1 MTIILIATVV
11 AGIVAGRF
19 IVPFTVVPYLDQIA
33 MGLLY
38 LVLLGIGMEMGS
50 TGTWLGRLRKL
61 RPQALL
67 LPVTSA
73 IGSLLASALAAIPL
87 GMNVFA
93 GLSIGAGFGWYSLSS
108 VMLADMVN
116 AQMGA
121 LAFLTN
127 VLRELIAIIF
137 IPILARRGLG
147 AAAITPGGATTMD
160 TTLAVV
166 SRVSDEETTILSF
179 FHGLA
184 LSAMVPVLVAFF
196 AKQIATGM

>member
-1 MTIILIATVV
+1 MTMILIATVV

-19 IVPFTVVPYLDQIA
+19 IVPTAIVPHLDQVA

-50 TGTWLGRLRKL
+50 TGTWVGRLKKL
-61 RPQALL
+61 RPRALL
-67 LPVTSA
+67 LPLTSA
-73 IGSLLASALAAIPL
+73 LGSLLASALVATPL
-87 GMNVFA
+87 GVSLFA

-108 VMLADMVN
+108 VMLADMVG

-127 VLRELIAIIF
+127 VLRELIAIIS
-137 IPILARRGLG
+137 IPIFTRWGLG

-179 FHGLA
+179 FHGLV
-184 LSAMVPVLVAFF
+184 LSTMVPVLVAFF
-196 AKQIATGM
+196 AKRIATGI